1 MEKNS
6 LREKEKNLKRKK
18 ITVEN
23 ILKEKKIQRK
33 KFVAGVLAVALLYVI
48 YGAFNPTQAFLYMTK
63 KLL

>member
-18 ITVEN
+18 NTVEN

-33 KFVAGVLAVALLYVI
+33 KFVEGVLAIALLYVI
-48 YGAFNPTQAFLYMTK
+48 HGAFNPTQVFLHMTK